1 MIPRVFLHLVVT
13 VLLFAKTDL
22 QAETPPST
30 GNFIPLFSAHTALQP
45 PTQEET
51 TTALVTHIADRA
63 RDRHARE
70 SQFHSYDH
78 YLSWYWEERTI
89 TVEIV
94 DEVAKGGTDI
104 TFNYTTLTPLGAAE
118 FRTFFRGIG
127 TVAEYHNNEIAEL
140 VGPNQYRAT
149 VSQRY
154 PNGGALQAGDRIE
167 IEISMFLTAATNGR
181 NNYYGTTMLY
191 IVGQGIVPWEGRTIA
206 PGPVLDSYPLPE
218 TAWLGGL
225 TTLPYQYSDEPE
237 DHFKQLAGNI
247 APINAQPFML
257 GRRLHHTDFEN
268 GAHSEPGNPNFA
280 IHANKI
286 GPSYIA
292 TSCVACHINNGRALA
307 PALNADMLQ
316 SVVRVGSDSSG
327 SPDPTL
333 GSVLQ
338 PQNNSPSAEGDAMI
352 SSYTTI
358 NGTYGD
364 GTSYSLRKPNY
375 SFTGT
380 IPSHFS
386 TRVAPPLVGMG
397 LLEAIEER
405 AIIALADPG
414 DDDVDGISGRIQT
427 VTDPETGELRV
438 GRFTYKAS
446 QAKLSHQIAG
456 AHNTDMGETTSLYP
470 TLDGET
476 TPQSPEIS
484 DSDLDLMSRY
494 VGLLGVSAR
503 RDHSDDQAL
512 AGEQL
517 FLAAQCAKCHTSEFT
532 TSAYHP
538 LAELRS
544 QTIRPFTDL
553 LLHDMGPGLADNMGE
568 LDASGA
574 EWRTS
579 PLWNI
584 GLTVRV
590 SGGEA
595 FLHDGRA
602 RNLSEAILWHG
613 GEAEASKENFRTMPV
628 ADREAL
634 LKFLKSL

>member
-414 DDDVDGISGRIQT
+414 DDDVDGML
-427 VTDPETGELRV
+427 DM
-438 GRFTYKAS
+438 
-446 QAKLSHQIAG
+446 LSSADEG
-456 AHNTDMGETTSLYP
+456 VDDTLGMPSDEGVDDVVDMLST
-470 TLDGET
+470 
-476 TPQSPEIS
+476 
-484 DSDLDLMSRY
+484 
-494 VGLLGVSAR
+494 
-503 RDHSDDQAL
+503 
-512 AGEQL
+512 
-517 FLAAQCAKCHTSEFT
+517 
-532 TSAYHP
+532 
-538 LAELRS
+538 
-544 QTIRPFTDL
+544 
-553 LLHDMGPGLADNMGE
+553 AD
-568 LDASGA
+568 
-574 EWRTS
+574 
-579 PLWNI
+579 
-584 GLTVRV
+584 
-590 SGGEA
+590 
-595 FLHDGRA
+595 
-602 RNLSEAILWHG
+602 
-613 GEAEASKENFRTMPV
+613 
-628 ADREAL
+628 
-634 LKFLKSL
+634 